1 MSYTSIINVLVITLW
16 LFVVAASLFAARY
29 KRANALRAI
38 RIVILSESIAAVSV
52 RINSAIRAI
61 QNQGD

>member
-1 MSYTSIINVLVITLW
+1 MSSATIINVLVVTLW

-29 KRANALRAI
+29 KRANALRAM
-38 RIVILSESIAAVSV
+38 RIAILSESIAAVTV